1 MPLHSTLLAGA
12 ATGGV
17 PIPPI
22 SAWGGTSGDAFS
34 ESGAVNIGGLFGSS
48 GGVRSASSNSM
59 LPVIIIGGM
68 ILLAG
73 LFLFRRRR

>member
-17 PIPPI
+17 PIPPV
-22 SAWGGTSGDAFS
+22 SAGGGTSGDAFS
-34 ESGAVNIGGLFGSS
+34 ESGAINIGGLFG
-48 GGVRSASSNSM
+48 GRSAASDNM

-73 LFLFRRRR
+73 LFLFRRR